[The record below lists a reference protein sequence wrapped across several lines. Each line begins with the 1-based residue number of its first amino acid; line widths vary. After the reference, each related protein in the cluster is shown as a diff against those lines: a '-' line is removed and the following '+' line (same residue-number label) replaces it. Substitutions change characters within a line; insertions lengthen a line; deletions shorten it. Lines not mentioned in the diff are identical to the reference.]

1 MEVINFELLAVI
13 KLWRPRRRAPDAAK
27 QVLRRAEAS
36 LALLPALFA
45 AGGRIPSGALIP
57 LLQALAQGLTVAR
70 LDLLHVKAA
79 GACFF
84 VRAFSLSLCH
94 SSQGILP
101 CAIAFSVIIEKDD
114 QRLSDQCCANMRS
127 VPHKCTFKKS
137 LLTVCSFK
145 VVHGHNQC

>member
-1 MEVINFELLAVI
+1 MLYCEAYIITAECSCTNGSVCRGWLDVINSEFLAVI
-13 KLWRPRRRAPDAAK
+13 KPWRPRRRAPDAAK

-84 VRAFSLSLCH
+84 VHSCSLSRCR
-94 SSQGILP
+94 SS
-101 CAIAFSVIIEKDD
+101 
-114 QRLSDQCCANMRS
+114 
-127 VPHKCTFKKS
+127 
-137 LLTVCSFK
+137 
-145 VVHGHNQC
+145 